1 MLNILRIY
9 FQGVSVKKS
18 SIRFGLVSL
27 ILAGGIATTFAANII
42 LSPSTI
48 TTKVGKTF
56 SVDVLVS
63 NNKDAIN
70 AASGLIT
77 FPSDVL
83 SVASISKS
91 GSFITLW
98 AEEPSFSNTNG
109 TVNFEGVALNPGF
122 SGSSGKVVTITFKA
136 KQAGNVNILVKSGSV
151 LANDGNATNVL
162 GTTGQAFV
170 VINEDAV
177 TLKPEVAT
185 DEVKAVPVNRGQV
198 PEITSTTYPDVTKW
212 YNSKEASFEWK
223 VPSGVIAVRTLYGD
237 KENSTPTKVYDP
249 PISNRS
255 FTADTDGIMYMHVQ
269 FKDGNGW
276 GTVAHYKFQVDT
288 EGPEKLS
295 ASFPDGAVSTSA
307 SPAILVNAVDS
318 LSGVD
323 HILISIDGGTKVSY
337 PIDPAQIYHLPRS
350 SPGKHTATISAV
362 DAAGNSSN
370 VALDFTIQAISIP
383 IITEYTRT
391 VDFDNQMKVIGTT
404 YPQAIVEVTLTNRD
418 GIVITET
425 TTANDAGGF
434 TLIWGKKIDTGVY
447 EMRAR
452 SIDPKGSSSEY
463 TESKVVVAEHIALVR
478 FGIFV
483 MNWLSV
489 ILILIIGGMLVS
501 ATFWYSFVQFSRFR
515 RKVRRT
521 ITEVENTLKVNVAA
535 LRRDTEEFHTI
546 LVKAEKKRALTK
558 EEEAILKKFK
568 KRLEITEKE
577 IDQKLEQII

>member
-1 MLNILRIY
+1 MLLW
-9 FQGVSVKKS
+9 SVTN
-18 SIRFGLVSL
+18 VY
-27 ILAGGIATTFAANII
+27 AANII
-42 LSPSTI
+42 LSPSSV
-48 TTKVGKTF
+48 TTKVNKTF

-70 AASGLIT
+70 AASAVIT

-83 SVASISKS
+83 SVTSISKS

-170 VINEDAV
+170 IITEDTV
-177 TLKPEVAT
+177 TLTPETTAST
-185 DEVKAVPVNRGQV
+185 PKAAVNEASLPV
-198 PEITSTTYPDVTKW
+198 ITSTSYPDGTKW
-212 YNSKEASFEWK
+212 YNTKEASFEWK
-223 VPSGVIAVRTLYGD
+223 VPKGVIAVRTLYGD
-237 KENSTPTKVYDP
+237 KESSVPTKVYDP
-249 PISNRS
+249 PITNRS
-255 FTADTDGIMYMHVQ
+255 FTTDTDGVMYMHVQ
-269 FKDGNGW
+269 FKDAGGW

-295 ASFPDGAVSTSA
+295 ASFPDGSVSTSA
-307 SPAILVNAVDS
+307 SPAVLINASDS
-318 LSGVD
+318 LSGLD
-323 HILISIDGGTKVSY
+323 HILVSIDGGTKVSY
-337 PIDPAQIYHLPRS
+337 PIDATQLYHLPRA
-350 SPGKHTATISAV
+350 SPGKHTATISGV
-362 DAAGNSSN
+362 DAAGNAST
-370 VALDFTIQAISIP
+370 VALDYTIQAISIP

-391 VDFDNQMKVIGTT
+391 VDFDNQMKVLGTT
-404 YPQAIVEVTLTNRD
+404 YPQAIVEVSLTNRD
-418 GIVITET
+418 GIVSTET
-425 TTANDAGGF
+425 TTANDTGAF
-434 TLIWGKKIDTGVY
+434 TLVWSKKIDTGVY

-452 SIDPKGSSSEY
+452 SIDAKGSASEY
-463 TESKVVVAEHIALVR
+463 TESKVVVAERIALIR
-478 FGIFV
+478 FGIFI

-489 ILILIIGGMLVS
+489 MLILILGGLLVA

-546 LVKAEKKRALTK
+546 LVKAEKKRDLTK
-558 EEEAILKKFK
+558 EEEMILKKFK